1 MAATKAGPKSA
12 SRRRRAARSAALRCN
27 IVGSPAPGPGP
38 ARVDRV
44 SAEGPRGWGAPLHA
58 AVLDATAVGPGT
70 RLLDLGC
77 GNGVFARAAADRGAL
92 VTGVDTDPAAVRLAA
107 AEVPEGTFAV
117 GTAEEPPPGRFDVVA
132 AVQLL
137 MHVADPVTVLAA
149 TRRAGAVVA
158 ATVWGREEECDLR
171 LFGEALAPWLGPR
184 PPADRPVSDP
194 VRLRAIAERAGLGIV
209 RLRGGASPFQYDDAD
224 ELLGPLFESGLGRA
238 VGRRVGPVALREAV
252 LQRFA
257 PYRTRDGSYRLSN
270 LFRVLL
276 AHPA

>member
-27 IVGSPAPGPGP
+27 IVSSPAPGPGP
-38 ARVDRV
+38 ARVDGV

-117 GTAEEPPPGRFDVVA
+117 GTAEDPPPGRFDVVA

-137 MHVADPVTVLAA
+137 MHVADPVAVLAA

-184 PPADRPVSDP
+184 PLADHPVTDP
-194 VRLRAIAERAGLGIV
+194 VRLRAIAERAGLVIV
-209 RLRGGASPFQYDDAD
+209 RLEEGTCPFQYDDAD
-224 ELLGPLFESGLGRA
+224 ELLGPLFGSGLGRA
-238 VGRRVGPVALREAV
+238 VGRRAGPVAVREAV
-252 LQRFA
+252 LQRFS
-257 PYRTRDGSYRLSN
+257 PYRTRNGGYRLSN
-270 LFRVLL
+270 LFRMLV